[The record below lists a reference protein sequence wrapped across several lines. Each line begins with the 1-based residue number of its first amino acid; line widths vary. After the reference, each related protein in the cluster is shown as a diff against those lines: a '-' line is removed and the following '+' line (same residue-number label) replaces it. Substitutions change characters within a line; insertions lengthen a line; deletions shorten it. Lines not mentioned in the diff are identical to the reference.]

1 MSLPTLGLEVT
12 TGQVVDV
19 DQDVAVQLS
28 AGPDFELLDE
38 LTTSDEAGV
47 KVTVFEVHVDPVVKV
62 TRASAG
68 SVYLADGTALTW
80 SGDGGSVEMSPEQA
94 DQLRGYDAEFTFSDA
109 PVPVEEAPAEALV
122 SSSRKSRTAAPVEA
136 PVEPVAAVADG
147 A

>member
-1 MSLPTLGLEVT
+1 VYAEDQWTVNDRFNVLYGVRLDVPTISSRPPTNPLIETIFGRDTHEMPTGNVQFSPRVGFNWDVT
-12 TGQVVDV
+12 G
-19 DQDVAVQLS
+19 
-28 AGPDFELLDE
+28 
-38 LTTSDEAGV
+38 
-47 KVTVFEVHVDPVVKV
+47 K
-62 TRASAG
+62 
-68 SVYLADGTALTW
+68 
-80 SGDGGSVEMSPEQA
+80 QA